1 MTTPVGVWR
10 RGIGDLIARLRG
22 DSVPLKR
29 IVADA
34 NAWNHDEPSYRVAPS
49 GTKVTMS
56 EATAVRAVIN
66 ECNEG
71 RGTRLVAAG
80 LVVGPVEAGSA
91 LYWAIFVDP
100 PGKHIAPSTETVA
113 KPAILNWIGAF
124 VSVETTKQPFCDF
137 GRSANLPSLP
147 VFNP

>member
-34 NAWNHDEPSYRVAPS
+34 NAWNHEEPSYRVAPS

-56 EATAVRAVIN
+56 EATAVRAVIS

-71 RGTRLVAAG
+71 RGTRLVTAG
-80 LVVGPVEAGSA
+80 LVIGRVKAGSA
-91 LYWAIFVDP
+91 PLLGDP
-100 PGKHIAPSTETVA
+100 RRPTGKHIAPSTESVR
-113 KPAILNWIGAF
+113 KSAILTWMGAF
-124 VSVETTKQPFCDF
+124 VSVKTTTQPFCDF
-137 GRSANLPSLP
+137 GRAANLLPLP
-147 VFNP
+147 VFSP